1 MSTLMDS
8 LPNSFLILN
17 PKNFCFCLVEVIFSC
32 RVLLS
37 FFRVAGKGKVCIF
50 LWLHYH
56 ICFSAFFF
64 LRREEL
70 DVTNILNYNQRQL
83 KELKDSKTDRLK
95 RFGPHVPALLEAI
108 DDAYR
113 QGRFAYKPVGPL
125 GDCFDL

>member
-1 MSTLMDS
+1 M
-8 LPNSFLILN
+8 
-17 PKNFCFCLVEVIFSC
+17 
-32 RVLLS
+32 
-37 FFRVAGKGKVCIF
+37 
-50 LWLHYH
+50 
-56 ICFSAFFF
+56 
-64 LRREEL
+64 
-70 DVTNILNYNQRQL
+70 TNILNYNQRQL